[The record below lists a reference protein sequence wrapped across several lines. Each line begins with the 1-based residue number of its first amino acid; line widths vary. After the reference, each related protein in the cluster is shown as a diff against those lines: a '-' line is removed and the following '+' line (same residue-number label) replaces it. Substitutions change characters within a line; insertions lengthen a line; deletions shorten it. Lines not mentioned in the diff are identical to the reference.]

1 MKEDEPQTEYLSVNE
16 VCNLLKVS
24 ERTLERWRQI
34 GMPHFQVTK
43 RGRVLFRKDQ
53 ILSWI
58 DNHTYNLRYD
68 GRLVSFKQ
76 KIEEIKRMKS

>member
-1 MKEDEPQTEYLSVNE
+1 MKEDKPQTEYLTVKE
-16 VCNLLKVS
+16 ACDLFKVS

-34 GMPHFQVTK
+34 GMPYIQVTK

-53 ILSWI
+53 LLSWVN
-58 DNHTYNLRYD
+58 DHTFSLRYD

-76 KIEEIKRMKS
+76 KIE